1 MAAFDDPAKPLLS
14 LNPQEDAKFKKEVAQ
29 VCLPPSLYETQIRA
43 GNSKGYGFVELES
56 EDVAKIAAETMNS
69 CCERLLKCHFTPPE
83 KLWVE
88 EWFKKEEKLLRKRL
102 AKKRIDY
109 SFHSLV
115 KVLHKNEENASNT
128 VTPNTPE
135 KVVDHQGP
143 TPICTPTFLEK
154 QKSEVAKMNDD
165 DKENE
170 IVFKQPISGEKEETQ
185 ETQLPTSSR
194 KQR

>member
-1 MAAFDDPAKPLLS
+1 M
-14 LNPQEDAKFKKEVAQ
+14 
-29 VCLPPSLYETQIRA
+29 
-43 GNSKGYGFVELES
+43 
-56 EDVAKIAAETMNS
+56 
-69 CCERLLKCHFTPPE
+69 
-83 KLWVE
+83 
-88 EWFKKEEKLLRKRL
+88 
-102 AKKRIDY
+102 
-109 SFHSLV
+109 
-115 KVLHKNEENASNT
+115 
-128 VTPNTPE
+128 
-135 KVVDHQGP
+135 DHPGP

>member
-1 MAAFDDPAKPLLS
+1 
-14 LNPQEDAKFKKEVAQ
+14 
-29 VCLPPSLYETQIRA
+29 A

-69 CCERLLKCHFTPPE
+69 YLFGERPFKCHFTPPE

-109 SFHSLV
+109 SFLHWLR
-115 KVLHKNEENASNT
+115 KHQVLCKKKKAAS

-135 KVVDHQGP
+135 KV
-143 TPICTPTFLEK
+143 
-154 QKSEVAKMNDD
+154 
-165 DKENE
+165 
-170 IVFKQPISGEKEETQ
+170 
-185 ETQLPTSSR
+185 
-194 KQR
+194 